1 MNYYKNINQNNI
13 TKNNFLEPVKPLLSN
28 KSVSSEKII
37 LAENQKIPLTN
48 NKIAETFISSQILF
62 TPQTSLNLVK
72 VAQSVIRSKS
82 YIKSYFKISQ
92 TSNYFNNQRKM
103 QK

>member
-1 MNYYKNINQNNI
+1 M
-13 TKNNFLEPVKPLLSN
+13 EAVKPLLSN

-48 NKIAETFISSQILF
+48 NKIAETFIFSQILF

-72 VAQSVIRSKS
+72 VAQFQSFNHMIDVS
-82 YIKSYFKISQ
+82 ISQ
-92 TSNYFNNQRKM
+92 TGAKSANIALVFK
-103 QK
+103 KG